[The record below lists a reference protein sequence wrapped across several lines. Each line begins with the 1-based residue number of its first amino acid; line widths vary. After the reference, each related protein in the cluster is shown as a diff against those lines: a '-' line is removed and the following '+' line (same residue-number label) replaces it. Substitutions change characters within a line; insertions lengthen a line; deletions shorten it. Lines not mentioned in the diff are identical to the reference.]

1 MEDCL
6 TLGIETSR
14 GKDLIWFQHVN
25 KGLKNSDISV
35 VRAVG
40 KGCYMLLVGNVT
52 GTGFLKGNS
61 TICEKRL

>member
-6 TLGIETSR
+6 ILGIETSR
-14 GKDLIWFQHVN
+14 EKDLIFQHVN

-61 TICEKRL
+61 TICDKRL